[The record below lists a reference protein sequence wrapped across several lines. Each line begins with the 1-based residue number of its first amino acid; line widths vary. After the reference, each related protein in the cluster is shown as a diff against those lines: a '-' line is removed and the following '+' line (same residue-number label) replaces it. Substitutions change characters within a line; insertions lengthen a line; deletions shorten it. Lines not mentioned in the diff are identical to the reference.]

1 MKDKPAEKYDVV
13 VIGSGMG
20 GLSAAALLAHAGY
33 RTLVI
38 EKLPFLGG
46 RSSTIEYRGF
56 KITTGAVEWGEVIG
70 EMIYKEVGA
79 PFNIRYP
86 EPQFYYYVGGKPY
99 AMPDKGR
106 IRAGLTLAA
115 GKEEAEKIMG
125 AIRRAFKWQ
134 APSDS
139 ISLHDWLRQYT
150 QNEKALGVISSS
162 FDTRIMSAGHFI
174 RQLSVLGPQRGGYAI
189 NGNASVMEALAEVVR
204 KNGDVWTRYQ
214 AQRILVEGGRLNGM
228 ANGVIVRPRRGYS
241 EIQVSSRV
249 VISNAGPVAT
259 VKLAGQENFDR
270 GYLKEMRETII
281 PCAWLSIQFSS
292 SRPLVAFPSYA
303 QVIDGRRLNW
313 ICCPSNACPELAPNG
328 KHLYEAGAF
337 VPPHE
342 PWDPKKELDLTL
354 LDLKDNLPGFG
365 EDAEILH
372 VYYGI
377 GHDWP
382 WFHSWY
388 GRTMSQKTSI
398 ENLYN
403 VGDGVCP
410 PGTNGLIGAA
420 LSAKLVADD
429 VKSRFKPGEN

>member
-1 MKDKPAEKYDVV
+1 MKKEAYDVV

-20 GLSAAALLAHAGY
+20 GVSAAALLAHAGY
-33 RTLVI
+33 QTLLI

-46 RSSTIEYRGF
+46 RCGTIDYKGF
-56 KITTGAVEWGEVIG
+56 KITTGAVEWGEIID
-70 EMIYKEVGA
+70 EAIYKQVGA

-86 EPQFYYYVGGKPY
+86 EPQFYYFMGGKPR

-115 GKEEAEKIMG
+115 GKDEAEKIMG
-125 AIRRAFKWQ
+125 AIRRAFVWQ

-139 ISLHDWLRQYT
+139 ISVRDWLFQYT

-162 FDTRIMSAGHFI
+162 FDTSIMSAGHFI
-174 RQLSVLGPQRGGYAI
+174 RQLKALGPQRGGYAV
-189 NGNASVMEALAEVVR
+189 NGNSAVMEALADVIR
-204 KNGDVWTRYQ
+204 KNGEIWQRHSVK
-214 AQRILVEGGRLNGM
+214 RILVDGGAAKGVVK
-228 ANGVIVRPRRGYS
+228 GVIVTPRRS
-241 EIQVSSRV
+241 KTEIQVSSQV
-249 VISNAGPVAT
+249 VISNVGPEGT
-259 VKLAGQENFDR
+259 VKLAGEENFER
-270 GYLKEMRETII
+270 GYLKELRETIV

-292 SRPLVAFPSYA
+292 DRPLMEFPSYA
-303 QVIDGRRLNW
+303 QVVDGRRLNW
-313 ICCPSNACPELAPNG
+313 ICCPSNACPEWAPEG

-337 VPPHE
+337 LPAHE
-342 PWDPKKELDLTL
+342 PWDPKKELNLTL
-354 LDLKDNLPGFG
+354 LDLKDNLPGF
-365 EDAEILH
+365 ERSAEILH

-388 GRTMSQKTSI
+388 GRTMPPKTSV

-420 LSAKLVADD
+420 LSAKLVVED
-429 VKSRFKPGEN
+429 VKGRSKTTKN